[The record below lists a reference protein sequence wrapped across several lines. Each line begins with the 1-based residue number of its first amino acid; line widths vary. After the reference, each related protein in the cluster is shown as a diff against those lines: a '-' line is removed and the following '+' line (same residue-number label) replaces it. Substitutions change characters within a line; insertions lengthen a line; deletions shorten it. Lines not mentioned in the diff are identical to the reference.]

1 MQGGAFFCKQMFRKP
16 KHLLIY
22 TSLNKHFPTILHQIT
37 RERQRERVYKKI
49 RIQKTLTKH
58 YLIMR
63 KIGMTCLAGLF
74 LLSMSTECM
83 ARQWS
88 LKDCIDYALANNI
101 QLQKA
106 KLQEYS
112 ALEDVKQSQSA
123 LLPSLSLS
131 TSQNVSYNP
140 WPEQG
145 SAMIAGNKVQASVD
159 KVYYNGSYSLSGN
172 WTVWDGNKK
181 QNTVKLNKL
190 TAQQAQLDSATTA
203 NNILE
208 QIAQLY
214 VQILYSNEAISVT
227 KESLKTSQTNEERGK
242 TMVSVGKM
250 SKADLAQLTA
260 QRAQDEYSIVEAES
274 NLRNYKRQ
282 LKQLLQIADNEEF
295 DVTIPSTTDEMALK
309 EVPALNDVY
318 TASLEQR
325 PEIKNA
331 KLGIESSDLSVK
343 IAKAGKMP
351 SIGLNAGLS
360 TNTSSM
366 SNNAWG
372 TQLKN
377 NLTFGGGV
385 TISIPLFDNR
395 QTKTAVNKAMIQKQS
410 YLLDLQDKQT
420 TLYSTVENYWLQA
433 VTNQNKFKAAQV
445 STESAQASYELLSE
459 QFKQGL
465 KNIVELMTGKNH
477 LLQAQ
482 QNELQSKYL
491 AILNLNMLEF
501 YKTGEIK

>member
-1 MQGGAFFCKQMFRKP
+1 M
-16 KHLLIY
+16 
-22 TSLNKHFPTILHQIT
+22 
-37 RERQRERVYKKI
+37 
-49 RIQKTLTKH
+49 
-58 YLIMR
+58 
-63 KIGMTCLAGLF
+63 AGLM
-74 LLSMSTECM
+74 LMSMPTECA

-106 KLQEYS
+106 KVQQLS
-112 ALEDVKQSQSA
+112 ALEDIKQSQSA

-145 SAMIAGNKVQASVD
+145 SAMIAGNKVQADVK

-172 WTVWDGNKK
+172 WTVWNGGQNT
-181 QNTVKLNKL
+181 NTVKLNKL
-190 TAQQAQLDSATTA
+190 AAEQARLDSAVTA
-203 NNILE
+203 NNVLE

-214 VQILYSNEAISVT
+214 VQILYSDEAISVT
-227 KESLKTSQTNEERGK
+227 KESLKTSQANEERGK

-260 QRAQDEYSIVEAES
+260 QRAEDEYSIVEAES

-282 LKQLLQIADNEEF
+282 LKQLLQIADNDEF
-295 DVTIPSTTDEMALK
+295 DVAIPSTTDEMALK
-309 EVPALNDVY
+309 EVPAMNDVY
-318 TASLEQR
+318 TAALAQR
-325 PEIKNA
+325 PEIQNA

-351 SIGLNAGLS
+351 TVSLNAGLS
-360 TNTSSM
+360 TSTTSM
-366 SNNAWG
+366 SQNGWG
-372 TQLKN
+372 NQMKN
-377 NLTFGGGV
+377 NFTVGGGV
-385 TISIPLFDNR
+385 SVSIPLFDNR
-395 QTKTAVNKAMIQKQS
+395 KTKTSVNKAMLQKES

-433 VTNQNKFKAAQV
+433 VTNQNKFKTARV

-459 QFKQGL
+459 QFNLGL
-465 KNIVELMTGKNH
+465 KNIVELMTGKTH

-491 AILNLNMLEF
+491 AILNLNMLDF
-501 YKTGEIK
+501 YRTGEIK

>member
-1 MQGGAFFCKQMFRKP
+1 M
-16 KHLLIY
+16 
-22 TSLNKHFPTILHQIT
+22 
-37 RERQRERVYKKI
+37 
-49 RIQKTLTKH
+49 
-58 YLIMR
+58 
-63 KIGMTCLAGLF
+63 AGLM
-74 LLSMSTECM
+74 LMSMPTECA

-106 KLQEYS
+106 KVQQLS
-112 ALEDVKQSQSA
+112 ALEDIKQSQSA

-145 SAMIAGNKVQASVD
+145 SAMIAGNKVQADVK

-172 WTVWDGNKK
+172 WTVWNGGQNT
-181 QNTVKLNKL
+181 NTVKLNKL
-190 TAQQAQLDSATTA
+190 AAEQARLDSAVTA
-203 NNILE
+203 NNVLE

-214 VQILYSNEAISVT
+214 VQILYSDEAISVT
-227 KESLKTSQTNEERGK
+227 KESLKTSQANEERGK

-260 QRAQDEYSIVEAES
+260 QRAEDEYSIVEAES

-282 LKQLLQIADNEEF
+282 LKQLLQIADNDEF
-295 DVTIPSTTDEMALK
+295 DVVIPSTTDEMALK
-309 EVPALNDVY
+309 DVPALNDVY
-318 TASLEQR
+318 AASLTQR
-325 PEIKNA
+325 PEIQNA

-343 IAKAGKMP
+343 IAKAGKLP
-351 SIGLNAGLS
+351 TVGLNAGLS
-360 TNTSSM
+360 TSTTSM
-366 SNNAWG
+366 NSNGWG
-372 TQLKN
+372 NQVKN
-377 NLTFGGGV
+377 NFTVGGGV
-385 TISIPLFDNR
+385 TVSIPLFDNR
-395 QTKTAVNKAMIQKQS
+395 KTKTAVNKAMLQKEN
-410 YLLDLQDKQT
+410 YMLDLQDKQT

-433 VTNQNKFKAAQV
+433 VTNQNKFKAARV

-459 QFKQGL
+459 QFNLGL
-465 KNIVELMTGKNH
+465 KNIVELMTGKTH

-491 AILNLNMLEF
+491 AILNLNMLDF
-501 YKTGEIK
+501 YRTGEIK

>member
-1 MQGGAFFCKQMFRKP
+1 M
-16 KHLLIY
+16 
-22 TSLNKHFPTILHQIT
+22 
-37 RERQRERVYKKI
+37 
-49 RIQKTLTKH
+49 
-58 YLIMR
+58 
-63 KIGMTCLAGLF
+63 AGLM
-74 LLSMSTECM
+74 LMSMPTECA

-106 KLQEYS
+106 KVQQLS
-112 ALEDVKQSQSA
+112 ALEDIKQSQSA

-145 SAMIAGNKVQASVD
+145 SAMIAGNKVQADVK

-172 WTVWDGNKK
+172 WTVWNSGQNT
-181 QNTVKLNKL
+181 NTVKLNKL
-190 TAQQAQLDSATTA
+190 AAEQARLDSAVTA
-203 NNILE
+203 NNVLE

-214 VQILYSNEAISVT
+214 VQILYSDEAISVT
-227 KESLKTSQTNEERGK
+227 KESLKTSQANEERGK

-260 QRAQDEYSIVEAES
+260 QRAEDEYSIVEAES

-282 LKQLLQIADNEEF
+282 LKQLLQIADNDEF
-295 DVTIPSTTDEMALK
+295 DVVIPSTTDEMALK
-309 EVPALNDVY
+309 DVPALNDVY
-318 TASLEQR
+318 AASLTQR
-325 PEIKNA
+325 PEIQNA

-343 IAKAGKMP
+343 IAKAGKLP
-351 SIGLNAGLS
+351 TVGLNAGLS
-360 TNTSSM
+360 TSTTSM
-366 SNNAWG
+366 NSNGWG
-372 TQLKN
+372 NQMKN
-377 NLTFGGGV
+377 NFTVGGGV
-385 TISIPLFDNR
+385 TVSIPLFDNR
-395 QTKTAVNKAMIQKQS
+395 KTKTAVNKAMLQKEN

-433 VTNQNKFKAAQV
+433 VNNQNKFKAARV

-459 QFKQGL
+459 QFNQGL
-465 KNIVELMTGKNH
+465 KNIVELMTGKTN

-491 AILNLNMLEF
+491 AILNLNMLDF
-501 YKTGEIK
+501 YRTGEIK

>member
-1 MQGGAFFCKQMFRKP
+1 MASM
-16 KHLLIY
+16 
-22 TSLNKHFPTILHQIT
+22 
-37 RERQRERVYKKI
+37 
-49 RIQKTLTKH
+49 
-58 YLIMR
+58 
-63 KIGMTCLAGLF
+63 AGLM
-74 LLSMSTECM
+74 LMSMPTECA

-106 KLQEYS
+106 KVQQLS
-112 ALEDVKQSQSA
+112 ALEDIKQSQSA

-145 SAMIAGNKVQASVD
+145 SAMIAGNKVQSDVK

-172 WTVWDGNKK
+172 WTVWNGGQNT
-181 QNTVKLNKL
+181 NTVKLNKL
-190 TAQQAQLDSATTA
+190 AAEQARLDSAVTA
-203 NNILE
+203 NNVLE

-214 VQILYSNEAISVT
+214 VQILYSDEAISVT
-227 KESLKTSQTNEERGK
+227 KESLKTSQANEERGK

-260 QRAQDEYSIVEAES
+260 QRAEDEYSIVEAES

-282 LKQLLQIADNEEF
+282 LKQLLQIADNDEF
-295 DVTIPSTTDEMALK
+295 DVVIPSTTDEMALK
-309 EVPALNDVY
+309 DVPALNDVY
-318 TASLEQR
+318 AASLTQR
-325 PEIKNA
+325 PEIQNA

-351 SIGLNAGLS
+351 TVGLNAGLS
-360 TNTSSM
+360 TSTTSM
-366 SNNAWG
+366 NSNGWG
-372 TQLKN
+372 NQMKN
-377 NLTFGGGV
+377 NFTVGGGV
-385 TISIPLFDNR
+385 TVSIPLFDNR
-395 QTKTAVNKAMIQKQS
+395 KTKTAVNKAMLQKEN
-410 YLLDLQDKQT
+410 YMLDLQDKQT

-433 VTNQNKFKAAQV
+433 VTNQNKFKAARV

-459 QFKQGL
+459 QFNLGL
-465 KNIVELMTGKNH
+465 KNIVELMTGKTH

-491 AILNLNMLEF
+491 AILNLNMLDF
-501 YKTGEIK
+501 YRTGEIK

>member
-1 MQGGAFFCKQMFRKP
+1 M
-16 KHLLIY
+16 
-22 TSLNKHFPTILHQIT
+22 
-37 RERQRERVYKKI
+37 
-49 RIQKTLTKH
+49 
-58 YLIMR
+58 
-63 KIGMTCLAGLF
+63 AGLM
-74 LLSMSTECM
+74 LMSMPTECA

-106 KLQEYS
+106 KVQQLS
-112 ALEDVKQSQSA
+112 ALEDIKQSQSA

-145 SAMIAGNKVQASVD
+145 SAMIAGNKVQADVK

-172 WTVWDGNKK
+172 WTVWNGGQNT
-181 QNTVKLNKL
+181 NTVKLNKL
-190 TAQQAQLDSATTA
+190 AAEQARLDSAVTA
-203 NNILE
+203 NNVLE

-214 VQILYSNEAISVT
+214 VQILYSDEAISVT
-227 KESLKTSQTNEERGK
+227 KESLKVSQTNEERGK

-260 QRAQDEYSIVEAES
+260 QRAEDEYSIVEAES

-282 LKQLLQIADNEEF
+282 LKQLLQIADNDEF
-295 DVTIPSTTDEMALK
+295 DVVIPSTTDEMALK
-309 EVPALNDVY
+309 DVPALNDVY
-318 TASLEQR
+318 AASLTQR
-325 PEIKNA
+325 PEIQNA

-351 SIGLNAGLS
+351 TVGLNAGLS
-360 TNTSSM
+360 TSTTSM
-366 SNNAWG
+366 NSNGWG
-372 TQLKN
+372 NQVKN
-377 NLTFGGGV
+377 NFTVGGGV
-385 TISIPLFDNR
+385 TVSIPLFDNR
-395 QTKTAVNKAMIQKQS
+395 KTKTAVNKAMLQKEN
-410 YLLDLQDKQT
+410 YMLDLQDKQT

-433 VTNQNKFKAAQV
+433 VTNQNKFKAARV

-459 QFKQGL
+459 QFNQGL
-465 KNIVELMTGKNH
+465 KNIVELMTGKTN

-491 AILNLNMLEF
+491 AILNLNMLDF
-501 YKTGEIK
+501 YRTGEIK

>member
-1 MQGGAFFCKQMFRKP
+1 M
-16 KHLLIY
+16 
-22 TSLNKHFPTILHQIT
+22 
-37 RERQRERVYKKI
+37 
-49 RIQKTLTKH
+49 
-58 YLIMR
+58 
-63 KIGMTCLAGLF
+63 AGLM
-74 LLSMSTECM
+74 LMSMPTECA

-106 KLQEYS
+106 KVQQLS
-112 ALEDVKQSQSA
+112 ALEDIKQSQSA

-145 SAMIAGNKVQASVD
+145 SAMIAGNKVQADVK

-172 WTVWDGNKK
+172 WTVWNGGQNT
-181 QNTVKLNKL
+181 NTVKLNKL
-190 TAQQAQLDSATTA
+190 AAEQARLDSAVTA
-203 NNILE
+203 NNVLE

-214 VQILYSNEAISVT
+214 VQILYSDEAISVT
-227 KESLKTSQTNEERGK
+227 KESLKVSQTNEERGK

-260 QRAQDEYSIVEAES
+260 QRANDEYSIVEAES

-282 LKQLLQIADNEEF
+282 LKQLLQIADNDEF
-295 DVTIPSTTDEMALK
+295 DVAIPSTTDEMALK
-309 EVPALNDVY
+309 EVPAMNDVY
-318 TASLEQR
+318 TAALAQR
-325 PEIKNA
+325 PEIQNA

-351 SIGLNAGLS
+351 TVSLNAGLS
-360 TNTSSM
+360 TSTTSM
-366 SNNAWG
+366 SQNGWG
-372 TQLKN
+372 NQMKN
-377 NLTFGGGV
+377 NFTVGGGV
-385 TISIPLFDNR
+385 SVSIPLFDNR
-395 QTKTAVNKAMIQKQS
+395 KTKTSVNKAMLQKES

-433 VTNQNKFKAAQV
+433 VNNQNKFKAARV

-459 QFKQGL
+459 QFNQGL
-465 KNIVELMTGKNH
+465 KNIVELMTGKTN

-491 AILNLNMLEF
+491 AILNLNMLDF
-501 YKTGEIK
+501 YRTGEIK

>member
-1 MQGGAFFCKQMFRKP
+1 MASM
-16 KHLLIY
+16 
-22 TSLNKHFPTILHQIT
+22 
-37 RERQRERVYKKI
+37 
-49 RIQKTLTKH
+49 
-58 YLIMR
+58 
-63 KIGMTCLAGLF
+63 AGLM
-74 LLSMSTECM
+74 LMSMPTECA

-106 KLQEYS
+106 KVQQLS
-112 ALEDVKQSQSA
+112 ALEDIKQSQSA

-140 WPEQG
+140 WPEHG
-145 SAMIAGNKVQASVD
+145 SAMIAGNKVQADVK

-172 WTVWDGNKK
+172 WTVWNGGQNT
-181 QNTVKLNKL
+181 NTVKLNKL
-190 TAQQAQLDSATTA
+190 AAEQARLDSAVTA
-203 NNILE
+203 NNVLE

-214 VQILYSNEAISVT
+214 VQILYSDEAISVT
-227 KESLKTSQTNEERGK
+227 KESLKVSQTNEERGK

-260 QRAQDEYSIVEAES
+260 QRANDEYSIVEAES

-282 LKQLLQIADNEEF
+282 LKQLLQIADNDEF
-295 DVTIPSTTDEMALK
+295 DVAIPSTTDEMALK
-309 EVPALNDVY
+309 EVPAMNDVY
-318 TASLEQR
+318 TAALAQR
-325 PEIKNA
+325 PEIQNA

-351 SIGLNAGLS
+351 TVSLNAGLS
-360 TNTSSM
+360 TSTTSM
-366 SNNAWG
+366 SQNGWG
-372 TQLKN
+372 NQMKN
-377 NLTFGGGV
+377 NFTVGGGV
-385 TISIPLFDNR
+385 SVSIPLFDNR
-395 QTKTAVNKAMIQKQS
+395 KTKTSVNKAMLQKES

-433 VTNQNKFKAAQV
+433 VTNQNKFKAARV
-445 STESAQASYELLSE
+445 STESAHASYELLSE
-459 QFKQGL
+459 QFNQGL
-465 KNIVELMTGKNH
+465 KNIVELMTGKTN

-491 AILNLNMLEF
+491 AILNLNMLDF
-501 YKTGEIK
+501 YRTGEIK

>member
-1 MQGGAFFCKQMFRKP
+1 
-16 KHLLIY
+16 
-22 TSLNKHFPTILHQIT
+22 
-37 RERQRERVYKKI
+37 
-49 RIQKTLTKH
+49 
-58 YLIMR
+58 MR

-181 QNTVKLNKL
+181 QNTMKLNKL

-465 KNIVELMTGKNH
+465 KNIVELMTGKNN

>member
-1 MQGGAFFCKQMFRKP
+1 M
-16 KHLLIY
+16 
-22 TSLNKHFPTILHQIT
+22 
-37 RERQRERVYKKI
+37 
-49 RIQKTLTKH
+49 
-58 YLIMR
+58 
-63 KIGMTCLAGLF
+63 AGLM
-74 LLSMSTECM
+74 LMSMPTECA

-106 KLQEYS
+106 KVQQLS
-112 ALEDVKQSQSA
+112 ALEDIKQSQSA

-140 WPEQG
+140 WPEHG
-145 SAMIAGNKVQASVD
+145 SAMIAGNKVQADVK
-159 KVYYNGSYSLSGN
+159 KVYYNGSYSFSGN
-172 WTVWDGNKK
+172 WTVWNGGQNT
-181 QNTVKLNKL
+181 NTVKLNKL
-190 TAQQAQLDSATTA
+190 AAEQARLDSAVTA
-203 NNILE
+203 NNVLE

-214 VQILYSNEAISVT
+214 VQILYSDEAISVT
-227 KESLKTSQTNEERGK
+227 KESLKTSQANEERGK

-260 QRAQDEYSIVEAES
+260 QRAEDEYSIVEAES

-282 LKQLLQIADNEEF
+282 LKQLLQIADNDEF
-295 DVTIPSTTDEMALK
+295 DVVIPSTTDEMALK
-309 EVPALNDVY
+309 DVPALNDVY
-318 TASLEQR
+318 AASLTQR
-325 PEIKNA
+325 PEIQNA

-351 SIGLNAGLS
+351 TVSLNAGLS
-360 TNTSSM
+360 TSTTSM
-366 SNNAWG
+366 SQNGWG
-372 TQLKN
+372 NQMKN
-377 NLTFGGGV
+377 NFTVGGGV
-385 TISIPLFDNR
+385 SVSIPLFDNR
-395 QTKTAVNKAMIQKQS
+395 KTKTSVNKAMLQKES

-433 VTNQNKFKAAQV
+433 VNNQNKFKAARV

-459 QFKQGL
+459 QFNQGL
-465 KNIVELMTGKNH
+465 KNIVELMTGKTN

-491 AILNLNMLEF
+491 AILNLNMLDF
-501 YKTGEIK
+501 YRTGEIK